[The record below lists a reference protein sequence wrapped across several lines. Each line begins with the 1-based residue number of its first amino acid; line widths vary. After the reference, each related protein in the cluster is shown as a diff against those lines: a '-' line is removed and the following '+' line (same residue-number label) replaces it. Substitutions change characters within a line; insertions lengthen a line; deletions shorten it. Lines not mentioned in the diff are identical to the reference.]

1 MAFLVFVLIFIG
13 LPLAE
18 LAVLLESSE
27 NFGLPR
33 TLALCIFTGV
43 LGASLAKWQGAQTLR
58 LIQKD
63 LASGQMPTT
72 RLVDGAMILCAGVV
86 LLTPGFITD
95 LIGFVVLFPLTRPIF
110 REPLKHWLVKKIK
123 SGTINVNGG
132 DQAHSEQAP
141 DDRDYI
147 DVDEV

>member
-27 NFGLPR
+27 HFGLPR

-63 LASGQMPTT
+63 LTSGQMPAK

-95 LIGFVVLFPLTRPIF
+95 LIGFVVLFPLTRPIL
-110 REPLKHWLVKKIK
+110 REPLKYWLVKKIK
-123 SGTINVNGG
+123 SGTINVNVGG
-132 DQAHSEQAP
+132 QAHPEQAP
-141 DDRDYI
+141 DARDYI

>member
-1 MAFLVFVLIFIG
+1 MAFLVCVLIFIG

-27 NFGLPR
+27 KVGLLR
-33 TLALCIFTGV
+33 TLALCVLTGV
-43 LGASLAKWQGAQTLR
+43 LGASLARWQGAQTLR

-63 LASGQMPTT
+63 LASGQMPAK

-110 REPLKHWLVKKIK
+110 REPLKCWLIKKIK
-123 SGTINVNGG
+123 SGTINVNVGG
-132 DQAHSEQAP
+132 QAHPEQAP